1 MEYCSRPLYSFHIMV
16 REVGITFKPPTSKL
30 VMKIDPWANE
40 GVQNYKEICDKF
52 GLDIVDYTKLP
63 SPTHLHRRGI
73 IFAHRDL
80 DNVLEAKKA
89 GRPFGVL
96 SGLMPSGQ
104 IHLGHKMVIDQARW
118 YQELGGDVTI
128 TVADL
133 EAHATRGLSL
143 EACRK
148 YAIEEYM
155 TNYAGMGL
163 DPDKT
168 SIYFQS
174 ERPIVQKLGFTLGK
188 KTNLSEM
195 EAIYG
200 FSGETTLAHVQ
211 SPLVQAGDIVHPQMD
226 EYGGLRPIVVPVG
239 IDQDPHIRLTRGMVT
254 KTNWFNVNTNKSG
267 GMTIGLSIQDN
278 NLEVMGIQANGGI
291 NDKQRNKVIDK
302 VVGAINKAGFSQ
314 VSSNPKH
321 GKIDIKDASVSDRN
335 ELRYQLLS
343 LERKLGGLGFMQPS
357 STYHQFA
364 IGMTGGK
371 MSSSQPET
379 TMFLNDSMKTI
390 EKKIKSSFS
399 GGQATAEEHRKKGG
413 NPDVDVAYQYLRY
426 FFEEDDKEL
435 ERVRNEYVSGELL
448 TGEMKSICI
457 EKASEWMKNHHGL
470 KDQNQHLVKKFL
482 K

>member
-1 MEYCSRPLYSFHIMV
+1 ME
-16 REVGITFKPPTSKL
+16 
-30 VMKIDPWANE
+30 IDPWASK
-40 GVQNYKEICDKF
+40 GIQNYKEICEKF
-52 GLDIVDYTKLP
+52 GLDAIEHTKLP
-63 SPTHLHRRGI
+63 NPTHLHRRGI

-80 DNVLEAKKA
+80 DNVLQARKK
-89 GRPFGVL
+89 GRSFGVL

-104 IHLGHKMVIDQARW
+104 IHLGHKMVIDQAKW
-118 YQELGGDVTI
+118 FQDLGGDVTI

-143 EACRK
+143 EKCRE
-148 YAIEEYM
+148 YAIEEYLS
-155 TNYAGMGL
+155 NYAGMGL

-200 FSGETTLAHVQ
+200 FSGETNLAHIQ
-211 SPLVQAGDIVHPQMD
+211 SPLVQAGDIVHPQLD

-239 IDQDPHIRLTRGMVT
+239 IDQDPHIRLTRGMVS
-254 KTNWFNVNTNKSG
+254 KTNWFNVNQNKSG
-267 GMTIGLSIQDN
+267 SITIGLSIQDN
-278 NLEVMGIQANGGI
+278 NQEMMGLKRDGGI
-291 NDKQRNKVIDK
+291 DKNQRQKIINK
-302 VVGAINKAGFSQ
+302 AIAAIGKAGFSQ
-314 VSSNPKH
+314 TNANAKH
-321 GKIDIKDASVSDRN
+321 GTIEIKDATYEVHN
-335 ELRYQLLS
+335 EIKYHLLN
-343 LERKLGGLGFMQPS
+343 LERQMGGMGLMQPA

-364 IGMTGGK
+364 VGMTGGK

-379 TMFLNDSMKTI
+379 TMFLNDSIKDI

-399 GGQATAEEHRKKGG
+399 GGQATVEEHRSKGG

-435 ERVRNEYVSGELL
+435 EKIRDEYVSGDLL
-448 TGEMKSICI
+448 TGEIKSICV
-457 EKASEWMKNHHGL
+457 EKAITWMKNHHEL
-470 KDQNQHLVKKFL
+470 KDQNQHLVKDFL

>member
-1 MEYCSRPLYSFHIMV
+1 ME
-16 REVGITFKPPTSKL
+16 
-30 VMKIDPWANE
+30 IDPWSSK
-40 GVQNYKEICDKF
+40 GVENYKEICDKF
-52 GLDIVDYTKLP
+52 GLDMIDSNKLP
-63 SPTHLHRRGI
+63 NPTHLHRRGI

-104 IHLGHKMVIDQARW
+104 IHLGHKMVIDQAKW
-118 YQELGGDVTI
+118 FQELGGDVTI

-143 EACRK
+143 EKCK
-148 YAIEEYM
+148 EYAVKEYIS
-155 TNYAGMGL
+155 NYAGMGL
-163 DPDKT
+163 DPEKT

-200 FSGETTLAHVQ
+200 FSGDTNLAHVQ
-211 SPLVQAGDIVHPQMD
+211 SPLVQAGDIVHPQLE

-239 IDQDPHIRLTRGMVT
+239 IDQDPHIRLTRGMVS
-254 KTNWFNVNTNKSG
+254 KTNWFNVKQNKSG
-267 GMTIGLSIQDN
+267 NITIGLSIQDN
-278 NLEVMGIQANGGI
+278 NQESMGLRSDGGI
-291 NDKQRNKVIDK
+291 DRSQRQTVIDK
-302 VVGAINKAGFSQ
+302 AISAIGKAGFSNTNA
-314 VSSNPKH
+314 NPKH
-321 GKIDIKDASVSDRN
+321 GTIEIKDATKDNCN
-335 ELRYQLLS
+335 EIKYHLLA
-343 LERKLGGLGFMQPS
+343 LERQMGGMGLMQPA

-379 TMFLNDSMKTI
+379 TMFLNDSMKNI

-399 GGQATAEEHRKKGG
+399 GGQATVEEHRAKGG

-426 FFEEDDKEL
+426 FFEEDDNEL
-435 ERVRNEYVSGELL
+435 ERIKNEYVSGDLL
-448 TGEMKSICI
+448 TGEIKAICI
-457 EKASEWMKNHHGL
+457 DKAAMWMERHHEL
-470 KDQNQHLVKKFL
+470 KDQNQHLVKEFL